1 MADVSRRL
9 AKDRLAALRRLALC
23 HHKRAARCQNRVEQ
37 LSGALLPGRG
47 NFFYVNS
54 GGLRA
59 GKGPATLREASR
71 LPVYNFWWIIAA
83 TCDLA
88 AAAPKS
94 APGRIQGAHGMDRT
108 RARSQKVA
116 DFLDKIM
123 RKNK

>member
-1 MADVSRRL
+1 
-9 AKDRLAALRRLALC
+9 LRFAITNGP
-23 HHKRAARCQNRVEQ
+23 RAAKIEWNSFPEHCFPAGQ
-37 LSGALLPGRG
+37 
-47 NFFYVNS
+47 FFYVNS

-71 LPVYNFWWIIAA
+71 LPVYNVWWIIAA

>member
-1 MADVSRRL
+1 MFPGGWPKTGSRRS
-9 AKDRLAALRRLALC
+9 AVLRFAITNGP
-23 HHKRAARCQNRVEQ
+23 RAAKIEWNSFPEHC
-37 LSGALLPGRG
+37 GRG

-108 RARSQKVA
+108 RVKIPESS
-116 DFLDKIM
+116 DFLGKIM